1 MKSTIT
7 CDMEGVIETM
17 NEGAEKIFGYKKEE
31 LIGIK
36 RVSLFSPGEI
46 VLQNVAGWLDTA
58 VKKGE
63 YSGETYFIH
72 KNGDKIN
79 AKIRITPTFSNGKDQ
94 PQTGY
99 CGVTEVIEKA
109 VDVPIKF
116 STKMIKGLAITR
128 MPFTSASL
136 LPVFVVGSYFFGQGT
151 ETVSWGLFGL
161 TILGILIAHL
171 GINVF
176 NDYFDFK
183 DGTDEENAE
192 YFQQVSGGSRAI
204 ELGLITLNGTRTLA
218 IILTLIA
225 ISIGGIILSQVN
237 AANTSSVIQIA
248 LTGLFLGYFYTAR
261 PLRLVSR
268 RGLGEIAIFLAFGP
282 LLTLGVGFAIF
293 QGAFAESSDFLNCF
307 LLGIPLGLLT
317 TNILLINEF
326 PDMKSDAKTGKNHL
340 VVTFGKKASR
350 WIYLLF
356 LLLAVGSSF
365 YMYNALE
372 NISLLIPTLFCLLF
386 GLYIFN
392 HILKHYN
399 KRSLVSANWKTIGL
413 QALYSIILCICLIWG
428 ENITGILG
436 F

>member
-1 MKSTIT
+1 MRSTIT

-17 NEGAEKIFGYKKEE
+17 NDGAEKIFGYKKEE
-31 LIGIK
+31 LIGKK
-36 RVSLFSPGEI
+36 RVSIFSPGEI

-58 VKKGE
+58 VKEGE
-63 YSGETYFIH
+63 YKGETYFLN
-72 KNGDKIN
+72 KKGEKIN
-79 AKIRITPTFSNGKDQ
+79 AQIRITPTFANGKDK

-99 CGVTEVIEKA
+99 CGVTEVIEKD
-109 VDVPIKF
+109 VQVPINF
-116 STKMIKGLAITR
+116 STKLVKGLAITR

-136 LPVFVVGSYFFGQGT
+136 LPVFVIGAYFAGIGDD
-151 ETVSWGLFGL
+151 LFNTSLFVL
-161 TILGILIAHL
+161 TIFGILIAHL

-176 NDYFDFK
+176 NDYFDVK

-204 ELGLITLNGTRTLA
+204 ELGLISLAGTRKLA

-225 ISIGGIILSQVN
+225 LAIGAYILTNVN
-237 AANTSSVIQIA
+237 PANMDGVWQILVA
-248 LTGLFLGYFYTAR
+248 GLLLGYFYTAR
-261 PLRLVSR
+261 PLRLVAR

-282 LLTLGVGFAIF
+282 LLTLGTGFAIF
-293 QGAFAESSDFLNCF
+293 NGDFGNSEHFLNCM
-307 LLGIPLGLLT
+307 LIGIPMGLLT

-356 LLLAVGSSF
+356 LTLAVASSF
-365 YMYNALE
+365 YMYQTIANQY
-372 NISLLIPTLFCLLF
+372 LLIPTIFCLLF
-386 GLYIFN
+386 GLYIFR
-392 HILKHYN
+392 HILKHYEM
-399 KRSLVSANWKTIGL
+399 RSLVDANWKTIGL
-413 QALYSIILCICLIWG
+413 QALYSILLCICL
-428 ENITGILG
+428 LFG